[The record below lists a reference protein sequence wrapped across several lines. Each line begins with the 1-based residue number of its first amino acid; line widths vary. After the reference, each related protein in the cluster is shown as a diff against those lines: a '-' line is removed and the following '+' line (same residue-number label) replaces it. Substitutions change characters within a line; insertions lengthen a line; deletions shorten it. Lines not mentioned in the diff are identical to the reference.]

1 MSTTSSRRVVLARP
15 ITGMPT
21 RDDFRVEA
29 NPVPELEDGKFLARV
44 FLVSVDP
51 GTRSRLSG
59 AASYA
64 GALAIGDTV
73 DGFAM
78 AEIMESRHPAYQQGQ
93 IVTIGAGWAEHVVSD
108 GRGYCAAI
116 TDDRLPWT
124 HWIGVL
130 GVPGMTAY
138 FGLRRVAEMK
148 PGATVLVTSAA
159 GPVGATAG
167 QLAKLW
173 GATHVVG
180 IAGGPEKCAWLRD
193 VCKFDVVID
202 RHATPDLAAALKQ
215 AAPKGYDVLFDNVG
229 NAMIE
234 TVLPQMR
241 FGGRIVV
248 SGQVADYN
256 VAGDAIPAIRTTIPF
271 ITKRVRMEGLVVF
284 DDLKG
289 FPAAQA
295 EVADMILGGA
305 IALQEEVFDGIE
317 QVPAAFC
324 GLFRGENTGRRLVRL
339 GPDPVR

>member
-1 MSTTSSRRVVLARP
+1 MSETLSKRVVLARP
-15 ITGMPT
+15 IQGMPAVE
-21 RDDFRVEA
+21 DFRIETA
-29 NPVPELEDGKFLARV
+29 PLPALDEGKFLARV

-78 AEIMESRHPAYQQGQ
+78 AEIIQSRHPHYAEGQ
-93 IVTIGAGWAEHVVSD
+93 VITIGAGWAEHVISD
-108 GRGYCAAI
+108 GRGYCAPI
-116 TDDRLPWT
+116 SDNRLPWS

-148 PGATVLVTSAA
+148 PGSTVLVTSAA

-167 QLAKLW
+167 QLARLW
-173 GATHVVG
+173 GASRVVG
-180 IAGGPEKCAWLRD
+180 VAGRPDKCAWLRD

-202 RHATPDLAAALKQ
+202 RHTTSDMAAALKE
-215 AAPKGYDVLFDNVG
+215 AAPKGYDVFFDNVG

-234 TVLPQMR
+234 MVLPQMR

-256 VAGDAIPAIRTTIPF
+256 LAGDAIPPIRTTIPF

-289 FPAAQA
+289 FPAAQN
-295 EVADMILGGA
+295 EVADMILGNA
-305 IALQEEVFDGIE
+305 LALQEEIFDGIE
-317 QVPAAFC
+317 AVPRAFC
-324 GLFRGENTGRRLVRL
+324 GLFKGENTGRRLVRL
-339 GPDPVR
+339 GPDPAL